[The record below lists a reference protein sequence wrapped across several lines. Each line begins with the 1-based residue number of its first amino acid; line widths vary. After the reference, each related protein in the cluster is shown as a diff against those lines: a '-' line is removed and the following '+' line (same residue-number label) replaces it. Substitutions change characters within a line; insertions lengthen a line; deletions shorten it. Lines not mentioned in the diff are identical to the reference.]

1 MKKNKLLESI
11 IKSCEDTKAQD
22 IVILDMENITPVAD
36 YFVITEASNERQV
49 QAIARA
55 IKKDLEAI
63 DLTVT
68 RMEGF
73 NEGRWILV
81 DANEVICH
89 IFHSDERGFY
99 NLERLWGDAKEVEM
113 KDIR

>member
-1 MKKNKLLESI
+1 MENNKMLASI
-11 IKSCEDTKAQD
+11 ITSCEDTKAEN
-22 IVILDMENITPVAD
+22 IIALDMKNLTPVAD
-36 YFVITEASNERQV
+36 YFVICEASNERQV

-81 DANEVICH
+81 DANDIICH
-89 IFHSDERGFY
+89 IFHSDERGYY
-99 NLERLWGDAKEVEM
+99 NLERLWGDAEEVNLSDL
-113 KDIR
+113 K